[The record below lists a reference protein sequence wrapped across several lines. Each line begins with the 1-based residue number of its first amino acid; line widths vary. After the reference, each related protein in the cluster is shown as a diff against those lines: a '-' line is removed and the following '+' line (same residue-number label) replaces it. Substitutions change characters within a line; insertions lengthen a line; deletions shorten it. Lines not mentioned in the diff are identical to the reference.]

1 MNKEGESGA
10 SGFTAFT
17 AATSTEPEASGGAVG
32 AQTDGAH
39 HRQTFRHNH
48 QRHLSAVLGTLV
60 ALIEALHSNL
70 AGSQQ
75 CIPSPP
81 VARRLS
87 KL

>member
-39 HRQTFRHNH
+39 HRQTFR
-48 QRHLSAVLGTLV
+48 RRTTSAISPQCL
-60 ALIEALHSNL
+60 ALLW
-70 AGSQQ
+70 
-75 CIPSPP
+75 
-81 VARRLS
+81 R
-87 KL
+87 